1 MPSSLI
7 QWYPGHI
14 ARATRQLQQQLQR
27 VEVVLEILDARIPL
41 SSQHPD
47 LSDWLGN
54 KARLRVLNRID
65 QVTDQRVQQWQAWFQ
80 AQGIRIYPIDG
91 RSGQGIPRL
100 KHAAIEAGSYVNRK
114 RATRGLKPRAIR
126 AAVVGFPNVG
136 KSAILNRLLGK
147 RVAASAARPGVTR
160 QLQWV
165 RIGTDLDLLDAPGII
180 PPLLNDQVAAMKLA
194 ICDDIGG
201 GAYAPEAAAA
211 ALLEWI
217 PAPVRLERY
226 NLDDSRLDA
235 PSPRQQDAA
244 HPRWETGE
252 QWLYHL
258 AEDRYQGDQNRTAQQ
273 ILKDFRKGS
282 LGLIGLEDPP
292 ALSLATMEL
301 EHPDQETIP
310 E

>member
-1 MPSSLI
+1 MI

-14 ARATRQLQQQLQR
+14 ARATRQLQDQLQR
-27 VEVVLEILDARIPL
+27 VEVVLEILDARIPI

-47 LSDWLGN
+47 LNTWLGP
-54 KARLRVLNRID
+54 KARLKVLNRID
-65 QVTDQRVQQWQAWFQ
+65 QVTPQRLQQWQLWFQ
-80 AQGIRIYPIDG
+80 SQGIQVYPTDG
-91 RSGQGIPRL
+91 RTGQGISQL
-100 KHAAIEAGSYVNRK
+100 KQAAVAAGSFVNRK
-114 RATRGLKPRAIR
+114 RDSRGLKPRAVR

-136 KSAILNRLLGK
+136 KSAILNRLMGK

-165 RIGTDLDLLDAPGII
+165 RIGAELDLLDAPGII
-180 PPLLNDQVAAMKLA
+180 PPLLTDQVAAMKLA

-217 PAPVRLERY
+217 PAQIRQERY
-226 NLDDSRLDA
+226 DLDPPLGQPKTQINLA
-235 PSPRQQDAA
+235 SPRW
-244 HPRWETGE
+244 PLGE
-252 QWLYHL
+252 QWLYQI
-258 AEDRYQGDQNRTAQQ
+258 AEQRFQGDQNRAAQQ

-292 ALSLATMEL
+292 TVTDLA
-301 EHPDQETIP
+301 Q
-310 E
+310 